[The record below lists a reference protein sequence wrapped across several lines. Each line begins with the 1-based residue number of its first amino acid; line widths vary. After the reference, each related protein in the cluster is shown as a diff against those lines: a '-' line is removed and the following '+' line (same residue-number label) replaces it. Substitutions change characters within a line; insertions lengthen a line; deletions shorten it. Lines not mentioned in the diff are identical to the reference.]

1 MTAATDQSASQA
13 LDCYHCGSR
22 VPRGAPWTLR
32 LDEVEHPLCCPG
44 CEAVAHAILQGG
56 LESYYRYRTEL
67 PERPD
72 EHQIN
77 ADTWAIFDDPGLQ
90 QRFIRHEP
98 DSSGISVTLAVDG
111 ITCAACAWLI
121 EHRLNAMPGI
131 LSSAINLSHHRLR
144 VAWDPEQ
151 LSLSRILAELAA
163 IGYPSQPYEPDAAQV
178 RLQRE
183 ERMSIRRLIVAA
195 AGMMQVMMFSIP
207 HYFAGDD
214 GISAD
219 FNALFLWLAFAL
231 TTPVVLFS
239 AQPFFI
245 GALRDIRSRQLGM
258 DVPVSLAI
266 GSAYVAS
273 AWGVLFGGDI
283 YFDSVVMFTF
293 FLLFGRYVEMRA
305 RRHSGRIGNALSQV
319 LPLSATLI
327 SDDGQERILPSSE
340 LHEGDLV
347 LVKPGHGVPADGII
361 ETGESSLDESMLSG
375 EYLPVNRG
383 PGDSVTGGSQNIASP
398 LTVRVTRAGKDARA
412 ASIVD
417 LTDRAFAHRPR
428 IAENTARLAHH
439 FVLQVLI
446 LSVVVGTVW
455 WFIDPQRAFWVT
467 LSVLVITCPCA
478 LALATPT
485 ALTAAH
491 GQLRRRGVLITRAD
505 ALETLSQLDRVVFD
519 KTGTLTAGEM
529 TLVDVQPASLGH
541 TVNGGSGERKGDDNA
556 FDKEQLTR
564 IAAALETQSEHPIA
578 RAFNP
583 WRDYRLTADA
593 IINHP
598 GQGLEG
604 RLLNRQWRLGKPEF
618 AAPDHAIS
626 APDSG
631 QWLLL
636 SEDYQPRAW
645 FRLNDRLRDDAAE
658 TVAALNALGL
668 SVELLSGDS
677 NAAAQAMADQ
687 LGIEHWRGG
696 VSPEGKL
703 DHLRQLQSEGQRV
716 AMVGDGINDVPVL
729 AGADVAIAMN
739 SATDLARTRADAV
752 LLGPRLMRIVEA
764 IVVSRTTRRII
775 KQNLTWALVYN
786 IGALPLAMMGFVTPW
801 IAAIGMSASSLVV
814 VGNALRL
821 TRQTPLPREVAS
833 LSDTPAA

>member
-1 MTAATDQSASQA
+1 MTDTVET
-13 LDCYHCGSR
+13 LDTTCYHCGNP
-22 VPRGAPWTLR
+22 VPTGATWSITLDDIR
-32 LDEVEHPLCCPG
+32 HPLCCPG
-44 CEAVAHAILQGG
+44 CEAVAHAIVDGG
-56 LESYYRYRTEL
+56 LASYYRFRTEL

-72 EHQIN
+72 ERGTVD
-77 ADTWAIFDDPGLQ
+77 ADTWTVFDDPGLQ
-90 QRFIRHEP
+90 QQFVHPEQ
-98 DSSGISVTLAVDG
+98 DGSGQVHVTLAVDG

-121 EHRLNAMPGI
+121 EHRLNALTGI
-131 LSSAINLSHHRLR
+131 TTTAVNLSHHRLR
-144 VAWDPEQ
+144 VTWDPER
-151 LSLSRILAELAA
+151 LPLSRILAELAA
-163 IGYPSQPYEPDAAQV
+163 IGYPSQPYEPDAAQL

-207 HYFAGDD
+207 HYFAGE
-214 GISAD
+214 GEISAD
-219 FNALFLWLAFAL
+219 FSALFLWLAFAL

-239 AQPFFI
+239 AQPFFT
-245 GALRDIRSRQLGM
+245 GAVRDIRSRQLGM

-266 GSAYVAS
+266 GSAYIAS
-273 AWGVLFGGDI
+273 AWGVFVGGDI

-305 RRHSGRIGNALSQV
+305 RRHSGRIGNALAQV
-319 LPLSATLI
+319 LPLSATRLE
-327 SDDGQERILPSSE
+327 DDGQARIVPASD
-340 LHEGDLV
+340 LHEGDRV
-347 LVKPGHGVPADGII
+347 LVKPGHGIPADGII
-361 ETGESSLDESMLSG
+361 EDGESSLDESMLTG
-375 EYLPVNRG
+375 ETLPVSRTL
-383 PGDSVTGGSQNIASP
+383 GDSVTGGSQNITSP
-398 LTVRVTRAGKDARA
+398 LTIRVTRAGKDARA
-412 ASIVD
+412 AGIVD
-417 LTDRAFAHRPR
+417 LTDRAFAHRPK
-428 IAENTARLAHH
+428 IAEHTARLAHH

-455 WFIDPQRAFWVT
+455 WFVDPQRAFWVT

-505 ALETLSQLDRVVFD
+505 ALETLSSLDRVVFD

-529 TLVDVQPASLGH
+529 TLAEVRR
-541 TVNGGSGERKGDDNA
+541 TGESEGLDGNHHDEEA
-556 FDKEQLTR
+556 LTR

-578 RAFNP
+578 RAFGP
-583 WRDYRLTADA
+583 YRDHRLSAEA
-593 IINHP
+593 IINRP
-598 GQGLEG
+598 GLGLEG
-604 RLLNRQWRLGKPEF
+604 TLHNRRWRLGKPEF
-618 AAPDHAIS
+618 AAPDQPL
-626 APDSG
+626 APPGDG

-636 SEDYQPRAW
+636 SEAGRPRAW
-645 FRLNDRLRDDAAE
+645 FNLSDRLREDAVD
-658 TVAALNALGL
+658 TIAALSSLGL
-668 SVELLSGDS
+668 KVELLSGDTADATAS
-677 NAAAQAMADQ
+677 MAER
-687 LGIEHWRGG
+687 LGIAQWRGG

-703 DHLRQLQSEGQRV
+703 DRLRQLQAAGERV

-739 SATDLARTRADAV
+739 GATDLARTRADAV

-764 IVVSRTTRRII
+764 VAISRATRRII
-775 KQNLTWALVYN
+775 KQNLGWALVYN

-821 TRQTPLPREVAS
+821 TRHTPLPQEVA
-833 LSDTPAA
+833 TPSEPRTA

>member
-1 MTAATDQSASQA
+1 MTAATDQAPAKA

-22 VPRGAPWTLR
+22 VPKGAPWSLR
-32 LDEVEHPLCCPG
+32 LDDVEHPLCCPG
-44 CEAVAHAILQGG
+44 CEAVAHAILNGG

-72 EHQIN
+72 EHQIH
-77 ADTWAIFDDPGLQ
+77 ADTWAIFDDAGLQ

-98 DSSGISVTLAVDG
+98 DGNGISVTLAVEG

-131 LSSAINLSHHRLR
+131 LSSAINLSHHRLH
-144 VAWDPEQ
+144 VAWDPER
-151 LSLSRILAELAA
+151 LPLSRILAELAA
-163 IGYPSQPYEPDAAQV
+163 IGYPSQPYEPDAAQI
-178 RLQRE
+178 RLQHE

-195 AGMMQVMMFSIP
+195 VGMMQVMMFSIP
-207 HYFAGDD
+207 HYFANEGS
-214 GISAD
+214 ISAD
-219 FNALFLWLAFAL
+219 FSALFLWLSFAL

-239 AQPFFI
+239 AQPFFV

-266 GSAYVAS
+266 GSAYLAS

-305 RRHSGRIGNALSQV
+305 RRHSGRIGNALAQV
-319 LPLSATLI
+319 LPLSATRL
-327 SDDGQERILPSSE
+327 DDNEQERILPANE
-340 LHEGDLV
+340 LHEGDRV

-361 ETGESSLDESMLSG
+361 ETGESRLDESMLNG
-375 EYLPVNRG
+375 EYLPVSRG
-383 PGDSVTGGSQNIASP
+383 PGDNVTGGSQNITSP
-398 LTVRVTRAGKDARA
+398 LVVRVTRAGKDARA
-412 ASIVD
+412 ASILD
-417 LTDRAFAHRPR
+417 LTDRAFAHRPK

-446 LSVVVGTVW
+446 LSIVVGVAW

-505 ALETLSQLDRVVFD
+505 ALETLAQLDRVIFD
-519 KTGTLTAGEM
+519 KTGTLTAGKM
-529 TLVDVQPASLGH
+529 TLVDVQPARPHDKTTQRTS
-541 TVNGGSGERKGDDNA
+541 TDSV
-556 FDKEQLTR
+556 FDKVQLTR

-578 RAFNP
+578 RAFTP
-583 WRDYRLTADA
+583 WRDYSLNADT

-604 RLLNRQWRLGKPEF
+604 RLLNHQWRLGKPEF
-618 AAPDHAIS
+618 SAPEHALT

-636 SEDYQPRAW
+636 SEEGQPRAW
-645 FRLNDRLRDDAAE
+645 FRLNDQLREDAAQ
-658 TVAALNALGL
+658 TVAALDALGL
-668 SVELLSGDS
+668 GVELLSGDTD
-677 NAAAQAMADQ
+677 AATQSMADK
-687 LGIEHWRGG
+687 LNITHWQGG

-703 DHLRQLQSEGQRV
+703 EYLRQRQSDGLRV
-716 AMVGDGINDVPVL
+716 AMVGDGINDIPVL

-752 LLGPRLMRIVEA
+752 LLGPRLMRIVDA
-764 IVVSRTTRRII
+764 IVVSRATRRIVT
-775 KQNLTWALVYN
+775 QNLTWALVYN
-786 IGALPLAMMGFVTPW
+786 VAALPLAMMGFVTPW

-814 VGNALRL
+814 VTNALRL
-821 TRQTPLPREVAS
+821 SRHTPLPKEVAL
-833 LSDTPAA
+833 LSETSST